1 MLSRKNILIAAALAT
16 ACASPLCAGP
26 LVYKQAAAPWSAEQA
41 LKLPPAITPEFL
53 KEVQALHG
61 GAAAAGLADKKEK
74 VSALTA
80 RFKACALKTED
91 LATAEKYFIPE
102 FSAEIRY
109 YANGGCAAA
118 LASAQARPA
127 APRPASAAKL
137 GALAAS
143 KNLFT
148 SEGAARFFDGA
159 SARGA
164 AALPAVY
171 SAGPASARPAAAQQ
185 AAAPLAAARPAKPLA
200 SKVPLPPSMRA
211 AMTPPE
217 RPADLGKDGR
227 VHQAMVYWEQLRKA
241 NWAAYKN
248 GELSGAQK
256 AAVLAKAAAGAGFGG
271 LLYISNLDNVEIAAA
286 RLGWDVGQGAG
297 AGVIASDAAKL
308 VFHSAVFAMLL
319 APIPLTKVAK
329 AALAGEPWAVAFA
342 GAMGA
347 GPLNRY
353 LFHFAD

>member
-1 MLSRKNILIAAALAT
+1 MRSRINILIAAALAT
-16 ACASPLCAGP
+16 TCASPLFAGP

-61 GAAAAGLADKKEK
+61 GAAAEGLADKKEK
-74 VSALTA
+74 VSSLTA

-102 FSAEIRY
+102 FSAEVRY

-127 APRPASAAKL
+127 ASRPAPAEKL

-143 KNLFT
+143 KDLFT

-171 SAGPASARPAAAQQ
+171 AGGPAQARPAAAQP
-185 AAAPLAAARPAKPLA
+185 APAAARPSRPLS

-211 AMTPPE
+211 ALTPPE

-227 VHQAMVYWEQLRKA
+227 VHQAMAYWLSLRRE
-241 NWAAYKN
+241 NLAALKT
-248 GELSGAQK
+248 GELSGAEK
-256 AAVLAKAAAGAGFGG
+256 AKAAGKLAAGAVFHG
-271 LLYISNLDNVEIAAA
+271 LLWVSNLDNVEIAAS

-308 VFHSAVFAMLL
+308 IFHSAVFAMLL
-319 APIPLTKVAK
+319 APIPLSKVAK
-329 AALAGEPWAVAFA
+329 AVLAGEPWAIAFV
-342 GAMGA
+342 GAMA
-347 GPLNRY
+347 SGPLNRY
-353 LFHFAD
+353 WLHFAD